1 LNKKEENKMELII
14 RKKIQVLLKEEK
26 PNKYKNDAIE
36 SRVYFNDYPIHPKT
50 KTDQK
55 IVESLKVSPECQ
67 TQFTIGKTY
76 FVDLKQFINKTG
88 EAFYSIVNAEETK

>member
-1 LNKKEENKMELII
+1 MELII

-26 PNKYKNDAIE
+26 PNTYKNGAIE
-36 SRVYFNDYPIHPKT
+36 PRVYFEDHPIHPKT
-50 KTDQK
+50 KTKQC
-55 IVESLKVSPECQ
+55 IVESLKVSPECS
-67 TQFTIGKTY
+67 TQLAIGKTY

>member
-1 LNKKEENKMELII
+1 MELTI

-26 PNKYKNDAIE
+26 PNTYKNGVIE
-36 SRVYFNDYPIHPKT
+36 PRVYFEDYPIHPKT
-50 KTDQK
+50 KTKQT
-55 IVESLKVSPECQ
+55 IVESLKILPECQ
-67 TQFTIGKTY
+67 TQFVAGKTY